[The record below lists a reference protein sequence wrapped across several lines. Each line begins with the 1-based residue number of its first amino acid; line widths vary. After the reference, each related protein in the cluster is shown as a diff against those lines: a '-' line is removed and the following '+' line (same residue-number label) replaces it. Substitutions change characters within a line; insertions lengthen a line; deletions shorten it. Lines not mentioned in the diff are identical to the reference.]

1 MGLYIKSKAVITLKK
16 KEDKLGMSDINFY
29 KGFQR
34 RIEKVKIEFLTFAL
48 QVKTEGKQIVGYGA
62 AAKGNTMM
70 NFSGVR
76 EDIVSYVVDKSP
88 AKKGKFMPGSRVP
101 IVDIKNILLTKPDY
115 IIIFPWNLKDEI
127 ILQLEFI
134 KEWGGE
140 FVILIPELKII

>member
-1 MGLYIKSKAVITLKK
+1 M
-16 KEDKLGMSDINFY
+16 
-29 KGFQR
+29 
-34 RIEKVKIEFLTFAL
+34 
-48 QVKTEGKQIVGYGA
+48 
-62 AAKGNTMM
+62 
-70 NFSGVR
+70 
-76 EDIVSYVVDKSP
+76 
-88 AKKGKFMPGSRVP
+88 P

>member
-1 MGLYIKSKAVITLKK
+1 
-16 KEDKLGMSDINFY
+16 
-29 KGFQR
+29 
-34 RIEKVKIEFLTFAL
+34 
-48 QVKTEGKQIVGYGA
+48 
-62 AAKGNTMM
+62 MM